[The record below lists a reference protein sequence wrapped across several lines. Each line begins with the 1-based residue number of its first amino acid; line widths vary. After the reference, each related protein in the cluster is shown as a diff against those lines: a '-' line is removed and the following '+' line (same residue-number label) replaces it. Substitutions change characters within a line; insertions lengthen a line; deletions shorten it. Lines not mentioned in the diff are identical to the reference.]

1 MILFFSFLSKIFPLF
16 FYVFMGWLIS
26 KLVKIK
32 KNDIANLM
40 VFLIL
45 PILSFHGAFTLKIS
59 WQTLSLPILF
69 FMLCTLITLLFL
81 WIGKK
86 IWKDNTANL
95 LAFASS
101 YGNYGYFAL
110 PAAIALWGIESE
122 AIVIIAGIGF
132 TIYSCTVGYFVT
144 ALGNFTLRKSLIKT
158 ISLPTIYM
166 VFIGLLLNT
175 FHVKFG
181 TVKSIDLNQIYM
193 DFARDI
199 RGAYSVFGMMLV
211 GIAIAEIEHFVVD
224 WKFLSV
230 AMIAQF
236 IVWPIIIGALIVLDK
251 RFLGF
256 YSPQIHRIMYLLSLI
271 PIGANLIAYSAQLN
285 VQPEK
290 ASITILITTI
300 FAMFYIPLMISL
312 FIGLI

>member
-40 VFLIL
+40 VFLIM
-45 PILSFHGAFTLKIS
+45 PIISFHGAFTLELS

-69 FMLCTLITLLFL
+69 FILCTLITLLFL

-144 ALGNFTLRKSLIKT
+144 ALGNFTIRKSLIKT

>member
-40 VFLIL
+40 VFLIM
-45 PILSFHGAFTLKIS
+45 PIISFHGAFTLELS

-69 FMLCTLITLLFL
+69 FILCTLITLLFL

-144 ALGNFTLRKSLIKT
+144 ALGNFTIRKSLIKT

-256 YSPQIHRIMYLLSLI
+256 YAPQIHRIMYLLSLI